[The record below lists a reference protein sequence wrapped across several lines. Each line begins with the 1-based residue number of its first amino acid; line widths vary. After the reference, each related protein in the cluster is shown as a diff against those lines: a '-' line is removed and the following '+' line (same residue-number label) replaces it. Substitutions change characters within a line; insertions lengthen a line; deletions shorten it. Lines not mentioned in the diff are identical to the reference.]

1 MFFCGCSL
9 FTQLQTGEIFPHRQQ
24 FFIFSSSISSHLQL
38 LAGKVS
44 PLPTLPFLLPV
55 LVQLVLAVR
64 YLGALWRRLTRIWG
78 QELNTGVNCEFTY
91 MEHFLSVE
99 SKSPPK
105 IQIEAGLLDG
115 RLLMLFLNPLLRWT
129 GRKFVTSNGIY
140 HLVSPCHTS
149 QLPTVANWRWDTISK
164 VR

>member
-78 QELNTGVNCEFTY
+78 QECCLIQAWTVNLHIWNIFCL
-91 MEHFLSVE
+91 LSQN
-99 SKSPPK
+99 PPK
-105 IQIEAGLLDG
+105 IQIE
-115 RLLMLFLNPLLRWT
+115 LMLFLNPLLRWT

-149 QLPTVANWRWDTISK
+149 QLPTVANWHCISI

>member
-24 FFIFSSSISSHLQL
+24 FFIFSSPISSHLQL

-91 MEHFLSVE
+91 MEHFLFVE
-99 SKSPPK
+99 SKSSQDTNWSWTIGGEAFDAFSELSSPVNWEK
-105 IQIEAGLLDG
+105 ICHFKWYLPSGE
-115 RLLMLFLNPLLRWT
+115 PLSH
-129 GRKFVTSNGIY
+129 VTTTNG
-140 HLVSPCHTS
+140 S
-149 QLPTVANWRWDTISK
+149 QLALRHYQ
-164 VR
+164 